1 MTIEER
7 NIIWLDLFSSLGYQ
21 KKVKILSLFDK
32 NEDIKKSFLSNPK
45 LQEILTSSEFAQ
57 MSKLLDNAYLDAQI
71 ERFAKNGIVMITQ
84 SNPNYPQLLKE
95 IDSPPLCLYCKGN
108 LQLLNS
114 ICIGIVGTRKPSD
127 YGIVVTKQFAKELA
141 SSGVTVVSGLA
152 VGVDTIAHKAA
163 VEENGSTIAVLA
175 GGLFHIYPAVNIGLA
190 RTLAE
195 NNLIISENTPDAQ
208 PQTYYFPMRNRI
220 IAGLSKGV
228 LITEAGEKS
237 GSLITANYALDYN
250 REIFV
255 VPGKINSPTSVGT
268 NNFIN
273 EYSTSFTINSQKILE
288 FLHLTKEKQKNSA
301 IQLDFNEQIVID
313 YIMAEKKTFQE
324 IADHTHLPANELNAI
339 LLNLEMQGLITKLA
353 NNSYIKS

>member
-7 NIIWLDLFSSLGYQ
+7 NIIWLDLFSFLGYQ
-21 KKVKILSLFDK
+21 KKIKILSLFDK
-32 NEDIKKSFLSNPK
+32 NQDIKKYFLSNIK
-45 LQEILTSSEFAQ
+45 LKEILTDSEFIQ
-57 MSKLLDNAYLDAQI
+57 MSNFLDDNYLDAQI
-71 ERFAKNGIVMITQ
+71 EKFIKNGISMITL
-84 SNPNYPQLLKE
+84 SNPNYPALLKE
-95 IDSPPLCLYCKGN
+95 IDTPPLCLYCKGN

-127 YGIVVTKQFAKELA
+127 YGIVVTKQFSKELA
-141 SSGVTVVSGLA
+141 SCGVTIVSGLA

-163 VEENGSTIAVLA
+163 LDENGSTIAVLA
-175 GGLFHIYPAVNIGLA
+175 GGLFHIYPSINIGLA
-190 RTLAE
+190 RKLEE
-195 NNLIISENTPDAQ
+195 NNLIISENTPDAM

-255 VPGKINSPTSVGT
+255 VPGRINSPTSAGT

-273 EYSTSFTINSQKILE
+273 EYLTSFTLNSQKILD
-288 FLHLTKEKQKNSA
+288 FLHLTKENQKNSA
-301 IQLDFNEQIVID
+301 VQLDIREQIIIN
-313 YIMAEKKTFQE
+313 YIAAEQRTFQE
-324 IADHTHLPANELNAI
+324 ICDYTHLPVNELNAT
-339 LLNLEMQGLITKLA
+339 LLNLEMEGLITKLA